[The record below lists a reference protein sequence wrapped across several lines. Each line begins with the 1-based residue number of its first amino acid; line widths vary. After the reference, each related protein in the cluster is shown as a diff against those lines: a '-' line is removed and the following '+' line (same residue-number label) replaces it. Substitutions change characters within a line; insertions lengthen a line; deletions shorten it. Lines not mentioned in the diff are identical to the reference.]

1 MPLLESN
8 MTMNTANMSYIN
20 SAASVNVQGLFSPQ
34 VISEV
39 N

>member
-8 MTMNTANMSYIN
+8 MTMNTANMNYIN
-20 SAASVNVQGLFSPQ
+20 SAARVNLQGLFFPQ